1 MDFVP
6 HYPTQENRHYWT
18 IVRDHRFV
26 NSKCYYSQ
34 TPYTAKVYRK
44 TSFINPI
51 PEDDENFIPSFIRDP
66 YKMDVTE
73 EYENAMDLEYK
84 FKHVVSNTGYA
95 YLCVFN
101 NLAWNEVAWGKM
113 RGGKVV
119 FDKIGKDI
127 VYALLLRWEQT
138 DFCRLPPWGEIGWGG

>member
-1 MDFVP
+1 MD
-6 HYPTQENRHYWT
+6 NRE
-18 IVRDHRFV
+18 DHRFV

-127 VYALLLRWEQT
+127 VYMPCYYDGNKLIFADYPL
-138 DFCRLPPWGEIGWGG
+138 GEIGWGGRTACC